1 MARLP
6 EILNHEPPTWGGSKW
21 TEDGQ
26 WTRPGS
32 QRLSLRRYQRRQDV
46 KLYVVK
52 VTALLPEPVSTD
64 VELAKSAP
72 RLRLPQPVLV
82 SQLRTSVTGFYSEP
96 EESPAPEPHP
106 PVPVYVDESLIE
118 E

>member
-1 MARLP
+1 MVSGRDLGRNVSRCAG
-6 EILNHEPPTWGGSKW
+6 IN
-21 TEDGQ
+21 
-26 WTRPGS
+26 
-32 QRLSLRRYQRRQDV
+32 DV
-46 KLYVVK
+46 KSYVVK

-72 RLRLPQPVLV
+72 RLRLPQLVLV

-106 PVPVYVDESLIE
+106 PSRCTSMNR
-118 E
+118 